1 MSVKK
6 DVKQAEKNQANLTRT
21 VIVGQL
27 QHMLASYKKN
37 GSADD
42 VEKAIKKAAKIIS
55 KIVIVPTPATKTAK
69 AKTAKKAIAKKS

>member
-27 QHMLASYKKN
+27 QHMLASYKKW
-37 GSADD
+37 
-42 VEKAIKKAAKIIS
+42 VCR
-55 KIVIVPTPATKTAK
+55 
-69 AKTAKKAIAKKS
+69 